1 MKTTGLWRTLDRFAV
16 PATVL
21 AEWRMMLDGDFAD
34 AEPFLRVTQE
44 LAEGYPCTHPSPCGC
59 QHEVVVHA
67 PDRIVAACRCD
78 ERECPSIP
86 LEPTDLLIHG
96 LNFKKLCGALARAFQ
111 FEPALASAE
120 PFPGAPRAWPV
131 GVFPRTHSP
140 VYFCASPTDET
151 LLVNI
156 EGLITAQREPFILLV
171 PTELHRSAAAQSLL
185 QRQRCAFIPLSQFL
199 SFTGKGQFTAADSI
213 QAVLDRFAA
222 GCVPHGPDTL
232 RVVER
237 IERAIV
243 AGHEERRELREAKA
257 RLTQMQGENLFK
269 FVQKIDD
276 RSFRVVCAVLVHG
289 DVAKAARALDMS
301 DSTLRE
307 FISTWKKRG
316 GAHLGLLEILQWR
329 KRSRIA
335 GTVPFNDA
343 LLYDKNGDGKRES
356 LLKDILDSLLSMT
369 ESNWPD
375 ICAELEI
382 LLREQLGK

>member
-21 AEWRMMLDGDFAD
+21 AEWRMVVDGDFAD

-44 LAEGYPCTHPSPCGC
+44 LAEGYPCTHPSRCGC

-86 LEPTDLLIHG
+86 LEAADLLIHG
-96 LNFKKLCGALARAFQ
+96 LNFKKLCGALARAFR
-111 FEPALASAE
+111 FEPASGNDE
-120 PFPGAPRAWPV
+120 PFATAPRAWPV
-131 GVFPRTHSP
+131 GVFARTHSP
-140 VYFCASPTDET
+140 VYLCAGPTDET

-156 EGLITAQREPFILLV
+156 EGLIAAQREPFILLV

-185 QRQRCAFIPLSQFL
+185 QRQRCAFIPLARLL

-213 QAVLDRFAA
+213 QPVLDRFAA
-222 GCVPHGPDTL
+222 GLADAATIKPVLEGIH
-232 RVVER
+232 
-237 IERAIV
+237 RAI
-243 AGHEERRELREAKA
+243 ATGHEERRELREAKE

-289 DVAKAARALDMS
+289 DVAKAARSLDMS

-307 FISTWKKRG
+307 FIGTWKKRG

-329 KRSRIA
+329 KRKRIA
-335 GTVPFNDA
+335 GTVPFNEA
-343 LLYDKNGDGKRES
+343 LLYKKDEDSNREAVLKEVLDG
-356 LLKDILDSLLSMT
+356 LLSMT
-369 ESNWPD
+369 EGNWPD
-375 ICAELEI
+375 ICAELET

>member
-21 AEWRMMLDGDFAD
+21 AEWRMVVDGDFAD

-44 LAEGYPCTHPSPCGC
+44 LAEGYPCTHPSRCGC

-96 LNFKKLCGALARAFQ
+96 LNFKKLCGALARAFR
-111 FEPALASAE
+111 FEAASASAE
-120 PFPGAPRAWPV
+120 PFPVAPRAWPV
-131 GVFPRTHSP
+131 GVFPRTQSP
-140 VYFCASPTDET
+140 VYFCAGPTDET

-156 EGLITAQREPFILLV
+156 EGLIAAQREPFILLV

-185 QRQRCAFIPLSQFL
+185 QRQRCAFIPLARLL
-199 SFTGKGQFTAADSI
+199 SFTGQGQFTAADSI
-213 QAVLDRFAA
+213 QPVLDRFAA
-222 GCVPHGPDTL
+222 GLADEATIKPVLEGIH
-232 RVVER
+232 
-237 IERAIV
+237 RAI
-243 AGHEERRELREAKA
+243 ATGHEERRELREAKE

-289 DVAKAARALDMS
+289 DVAKAARSLDMS

-307 FISTWKKRG
+307 FIGTWKKRG

-329 KRSRIA
+329 KRKRIA
-335 GTVPFNDA
+335 GTVPFNEA
-343 LLYDKNGDGKRES
+343 LLYKKDEDSNREAVLKEVLDG
-356 LLKDILDSLLSMT
+356 LLSMT
-369 ESNWPD
+369 EGNWPD
-375 ICAELEI
+375 ICAELET